1 MKILEQTSVGRI
13 WSVKPAKQI
22 LFKYFPNLADE
33 EHLAFSYK
41 ILTLGQFLERRLELG
56 FPPQEREA
64 LLRELAQVPAGEAA
78 APSRDWGSG
87 KEKLADVRVDGGGVV
102 GSPERVAKWDIFEL
116 ELKGP
121 SAGNPYTD
129 VELAATFNCSGETR
143 SVRVSGF
150 YNGEGS
156 YKIRLM
162 PDREGEW
169 TYRTES
175 TVKALG
181 GLEGSFVCG
190 PPAADS
196 HGPVRVRETFHFAY
210 ADGTAYLP
218 FGTTCYAWTHQGE
231 DLERETLESLARS
244 PFNKMRMCVFPK
256 SYLYNR
262 NEPQLYPYEGSLETG
277 WNFGAFNPAFFEHL
291 ERRIADLGRLG
302 IEADLILFHPYDR
315 WGFSEMDREAD
326 DLYLRYIVARLSA
339 YRNVWWSLANEYDLM
354 WAKGD
359 EDWERYAKI
368 IRETDPCG
376 HLLSNHNWLTYYDH
390 SKPWLTHSSIQRIEV
405 YKTSEATLEWRE
417 RWGKAVVVDE
427 CAYEGDIDQGWGNIT
442 GEEMVRRC
450 WEGMIRGGYVGHGE
464 TYLNEEEI
472 LWWSKGGKLVGDSPA
487 RIGFLRR
494 LVEEA
499 PKQRW
504 EPLPSEWDLP
514 CAGVREEYYMYY
526 FGFNQPRFRI
536 FQLKPGIRF
545 KVEIID
551 TWNMTI
557 AGVPGTFEGMF
568 RVDLPGRP
576 YMAVRLTRA
585 E

>member
-1 MKILEQTSVGRI
+1 MITEQTSVGRI
-13 WSVKPAKQI
+13 WSDKSAKSI
-22 LFKYFPNLADE
+22 LFKYLPFLAEE
-33 EHLAFSYK
+33 EHLAFLYK
-41 ILTLGQFLERRLELG
+41 TMTLGQFLERRQELG
-56 FPPQEREA
+56 FSPEEREA
-64 LLRELAQVPAGEAA
+64 LLRELAQIPADEAVTRQ
-78 APSRDWGSG
+78 RDFRSG
-87 KEKLADVRVDGGGVV
+87 QALLEGAQVDGGGVV
-102 GSPERVAKWDIFEL
+102 SSPASAAKWDVFEL

-121 SAGNPYTD
+121 AQGNPYTD
-129 VELAATFNCSGETR
+129 VELTATFSCAEENR
-143 SVRVSGF
+143 SVRVLGF
-150 YNGEGS
+150 YNGAGS
-156 YKIRLM
+156 YKIRVM
-162 PDREGEW
+162 PDREGTW

-175 TVKALG
+175 TVKALD

-190 PPAADS
+190 PPAADN
-196 HGPVRVRETFHFAY
+196 HGPVRVKETFHFAY
-210 ADGTAYLP
+210 EDGTAHLP

-231 DLERETLESLARS
+231 QLERQTLQSLSES

-262 NEPQLYPYEGSLETG
+262 NEPQLYPYEGSLEEG
-277 WNFGAFNPAFFEHL
+277 WNFSAFNPAFFEHL
-291 ERRIADLGRLG
+291 EQRIADLGRLG

-315 WGFSEMDREAD
+315 WGFSEMDQEAD

-339 YRNVWWSLANEYDLM
+339 YRNVWWALANEYDLM
-354 WAKGD
+354 WAKSA

-368 IRETDPCG
+368 IADYDPYG
-376 HLLSNHNWLTYYDH
+376 HLLSNHNCLVFYDH
-390 SKPWLTHSSIQRIEV
+390 SKPWLTHSSLQRIDV

-417 RWGKAVVVDE
+417 RWNKPVVIDE

-442 GEEMVRRC
+442 GEEMMRRC

-464 TYLNEEEI
+464 TYLNDEEI
-472 LWWSKGGKLVGDSPA
+472 LWWSKGGRLVGDSPE

-499 PKQRW
+499 PGQRW
-504 EPLPSEWDLP
+504 EPLPSDWDLP
-514 CAGVREEYYMYY
+514 CAGIREEYYMYY
-526 FGFNQPRFRI
+526 FGFNRPMFRI
-536 FQLKPGIRF
+536 FHLRAGVRY

-557 AGVPGTFEGMF
+557 AEVAGTFEGKF
-568 RVDLPGRP
+568 RVELPGRQ